1 MKTMVDDLSVLA
13 VEKCLVKRLPD
24 LLSPETIIGLDDA
37 TIIRIAAET
46 EESRLE
52 RSRVTEKL
60 KVLES
65 TLVVLRSLDRHK
77 PACKFM
83 SEFQEELGAKI
94 NLPFSV
100 TKNPSPVGTSDQAAV
115 ETITPAFVG
124 ARYPATVDARR
135 PASPRSESSHEYDE
149 NEESHSSEDRQP
161 ELQERKAPATR
172 DLKLGFGTLMSNPE
186 KSSLAE
192 THAASKPATQ
202 FAPGAKPTSS
212 FTSSPFGPSPFGVP
226 TKSASIFPASVF
238 GPPAKP
244 ATSQPASEN
253 SIFTFPLDESAFGES
268 TKTGGR
274 KKRHAGL

>member
-1 MKTMVDDLSVLA
+1 MKTVVDDLSVLA
-13 VEKCLVKRLPD
+13 VEKCLVKGLPD

-37 TIIRIAAET
+37 TVTRIAAET

-77 PACKFM
+77 PACEFM
-83 SEFQEELGAKI
+83 SELQEELGAKI

-100 TKNPSPVGTSDQAAV
+100 TRNPSPVGTRDQAAV

-135 PASPRSESSHEYDE
+135 PASPRSESSDEYDE
-149 NEESHSSEDRQP
+149 DEESHSSEDRQP
-161 ELQERKAPATR
+161 ELQEQKAPATR
-172 DLKLGFGTLMSNPE
+172 DLKLGFGTSTSHPE

-192 THAASKPATQ
+192 THSASKPAFQ
-202 FAPGAKPTSS
+202 FAPAAKPTSS
-212 FTSSPFGPSPFGVP
+212 LTSSPFGPSFGVP
-226 TKSASIFPASVF
+226 TKPAFIFPASVSN
-238 GPPAKP
+238 PPAKP
-244 ATSQPASEN
+244 ATSQPACEN
-253 SIFTFPLDESAFGES
+253 SIFTFPSDESAFGES

-274 KKRHAGL
+274 KTRHGGL

>member
-1 MKTMVDDLSVLA
+1 MVDDLSVLA

-37 TIIRIAAET
+37 TTTRIAAET

-77 PACKFM
+77 PACEFM
-83 SEFQEELGAKI
+83 SEFQEELGAKL

-100 TKNPSPVGTSDQAAV
+100 TRNPSPEGTSDQAAV
-115 ETITPAFVG
+115 ETRTPAFVG

-135 PASPRSESSHEYDE
+135 PASPRSESSG
-149 NEESHSSEDRQP
+149 ESHSSEDRQP
-161 ELQERKAPATR
+161 ELQERKAPATW
-172 DLKLGFGTLMSNPE
+172 DLKLGFGTLTPNPE

-192 THAASKPATQ
+192 TPAASKPASP
-202 FAPGAKPTSS
+202 FAPAAKLTSS
-212 FTSSPFGPSPFGVP
+212 LTSSPFVPSPFGGVP
-226 TKSASIFPASVF
+226 TNSGSLFSGSLF

-244 ATSQPASEN
+244 ATSQPASET
-253 SIFTFPLDESAFGES
+253 SSFIFPSRESASGES
-268 TKTGGR
+268 TKTGDR
-274 KKRHAGL
+274 KKRHGGL